1 MGALLRH
8 PTCGHCAQA
17 LHEDRSAHPIAEG
30 QNPEVCDETK
40 VGGGGG
46 NQAEE
51 TNSQIQTTTG
61 LHMEYKQSCAN
72 KL

>member
-1 MGALLRH
+1 MVTAHKRCMRTGVLIPLQKGR
-8 PTCGHCAQA
+8 TQ
-17 LHEDRSAHPIAEG
+17 RSVMRPKG
-30 QNPEVCDETK
+30 
-40 VGGGGG
+40 GGGGG

>member
-40 VGGGGG
+40 VVGGG